1 MNQEPLPRTNQ
12 LIQLTNN
19 PIDVAQVIASVDDD
33 AAGAVNTFIGTVRN
47 RTDGRRV
54 VRLEYEAYD
63 SMALKEM
70 EKLADI
76 VRQRWPVEKLAI
88 HHRKGVL
95 HIGEVAVVIAVATP
109 HRQAAFE
116 ACQYTIDTLKQTVPI
131 WKKEI
136 FEDGEV
142 WVAAHP

>member
-1 MNQEPLPRTNQ
+1 M
-12 LIQLTNN
+12 IQLTNT
-19 PIDVAQVIASVDDD
+19 PIDVAQVIQSVDADE
-33 AAGAVNTFIGTVRN
+33 AGAVNVFVGTVRN

-63 SMALKEM
+63 AMALKEM

-88 HHRKGVL
+88 HHRKGTL
-95 HIGEVAVVIAVATP
+95 HIGDVAVVIAVSTP